1 MDNSAAASP
10 VSPLCNR
17 VELQLLTTLE
27 CNLRCTYCSLGPGSM
42 LSSQT
47 NATYTP
53 AQLEAFV
60 RTHLADKD
68 IYITL
73 YGGEPLLNPGF
84 GLELMDRFP
93 GIRFNLQ
100 SNGTL
105 LDSMPESF
113 LKRLSNVMV
122 SIDGGEAVNDAYR
135 GAGTYRRVLE
145 SVRRVRPVMYGTL
158 TARVTWW
165 SADTTFEE
173 LDALLDDF
181 DHLYFQFA
189 QDRGAY
195 GPGMVER
202 KREVLSRL
210 VDRFFEGDELYP
222 VVPLMGIVRNKVV
235 PGRIN
240 ELSAG
245 LTQCRVSTN
254 LLNVMPDGKVYPC
267 PDLLY
272 AGELLQ
278 GDVVGN
284 WVRRSPLQ
292 PHPDMPCRSCQAYH
306 YCRGNCMKNLYLAY
320 VRKDEAWR
328 TEVTEPICSLIRFMG
343 EEIDRHD
350 PHAWH
355 ARMPLPARARLAGA
369 EVYEFCE
376 VMP

>member
-1 MDNSAAASP
+1 MDNSAAAPP

-42 LSSQT
+42 LDSQK

-53 AQLEAFV
+53 AQLETFV

-73 YGGEPLLNPGF
+73 YGGEPLLNPEF

-93 GIRFNLQ
+93 AVRFNLQ

-105 LDSMPESF
+105 LDSMPEVF

-122 SIDGGEAVNDAYR
+122 SIDGGEAVNDAFR
-135 GAGTYRRVLE
+135 GPGTYRRVIE
-145 SVRRVRPVMYGTL
+145 SVRRVRPVMFGTL

-173 LDALLDDF
+173 LDALLADF

-210 VDRFFEGDELYP
+210 IDRFFEGDKLYP
-222 VVPLMGIVRNKVV
+222 VVPVMGIVRNKVV
-235 PGRIN
+235 PNRIN

-245 LTQCRVSTN
+245 LTQCRVSSN
-254 LLNVMPDGKVYPC
+254 LLNVMPDGRVYPC

-284 WVRRSPLQ
+284 WLERSPLQ
-292 PHPDMPCRSCQAYH
+292 PHPDAAQ
-306 YCRGNCMKNLYLAY
+306 
-320 VRKDEAWR
+320 
-328 TEVTEPICSLIRFMG
+328 T
-343 EEIDRHD
+343 
-350 PHAWH
+350 
-355 ARMPLPARARLAGA
+355 PA
-369 EVYEFCE
+369 
-376 VMP
+376 